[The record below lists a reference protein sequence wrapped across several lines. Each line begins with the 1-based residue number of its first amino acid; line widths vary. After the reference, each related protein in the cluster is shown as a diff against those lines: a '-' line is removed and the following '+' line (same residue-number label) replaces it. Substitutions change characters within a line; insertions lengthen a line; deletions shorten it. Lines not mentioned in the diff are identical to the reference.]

1 MLAKKNMRVKSAMIA
16 TLLLGVICVPD
27 ALAQRG
33 RGGGGGGGGGRP
45 SMGGGGGARPSMGGG
60 GARPSMGQMGGG
72 GARPSMSNMSRPTM
86 PSSRPNMPSRPSTP
100 NMSRPSP
107 SRPSLGN
114 VNSRPSMPNS
124 GGAGGMPSLGGSRP
138 SLGGFGNMPNA
149 QRPSTRPAVPP
160 NANRPMNPPNA
171 TRPSL
176 PSSNRPQVKPP
187 NVQIPSTRPSTGIG
201 QTRPTLPNGAD
212 RPSLGNVNRPTTLP
226 GLANRPE
233 TLPGNVNRP
242 TTLPGNANRPTTL
255 PGNVNRPSTL
265 PGTTLPG
272 TANRPGL
279 GAERPT
285 TLPGNIDRPVIGGG
299 RPSTLPGRPSTLP
312 GNVNRPVIGGNRP
325 NINLPNVGNNSGNNI
340 INRPSIGGNRPGI
353 GNDTNINIGNIG
365 NSNINNN
372 FGNRYPNRPNW
383 DVDPGFSRPSWGLG
397 NGGNWNNNWHNNCIH
412 NHHNWYNGCWQGYW
426 GSSWYSPVVWG
437 GIGWG
442 LGSWTNSWGNNYAS
456 FYNPY
461 YAQPMVAQ
469 SVPYDYS
476 QPVVVNNYVESTST
490 SSGEEAQVA
499 QSNAAQEQTF
509 SAFDQGLAKFEAGQY
524 VSALTDFDKSIKELK
539 GDPVVHEV
547 RSLTLFAIGD
557 YTQAAAGLNS
567 LLSSAPGMD
576 WTTMSGLYGD
586 PEDYTTQ
593 FRKLEQFCKQNPN
606 DAGAH
611 FVLAY
616 HCLVTGEK
624 DAAINALKVV
634 VKNQPKDVTAM
645 RMLEAMAPSEKSIA
659 KTAAP
664 AAQPPASTTPAGT
677 EEPQTDLV
685 GSWKAQSSDT
695 NIELSITEESQF
707 TWKASVKEQPTIQL
721 DGKLA
726 AGSDG
731 ISLETKNQGS
741 IGGSVVSKG
750 SDNWVFIMTGAP
762 PSDPGLS
769 FTRIK

>member
-1 MLAKKNMRVKSAMIA
+1 MIA

-340 INRPSIGGNRPGI
+340 INRPSIGGNRPSI
-353 GNDTNINIGNIG
+353 GNDTNINIGSID

>member
-1 MLAKKNMRVKSAMIA
+1 
-16 TLLLGVICVPD
+16 
-27 ALAQRG
+27 
-33 RGGGGGGGGGRP
+33 
-45 SMGGGGGARPSMGGG
+45 MGGGGGARPSMGGG

-149 QRPSTRPAVPP
+149 QRPSTRPAVPS

-233 TLPGNVNRP
+233 ALPGNVNRP

-255 PGNVNRPSTL
+255 PGNANRPSTL

-312 GNVNRPVIGGNRP
+312 GNINRPVIG
-325 NINLPNVGNNSGNNI
+325 
-340 INRPSIGGNRPGI
+340 SI
-353 GNDTNINIGNIG
+353 D

-499 QSNAAQEQTF
+499 QSNSAQANSAQEQTF

-524 VSALTDFDKSIKELK
+524 VSALTDFNKSINELK

-659 KTAAP
+659 KAAAP

>member
-1 MLAKKNMRVKSAMIA
+1 
-16 TLLLGVICVPD
+16 
-27 ALAQRG
+27 
-33 RGGGGGGGGGRP
+33 
-45 SMGGGGGARPSMGGG
+45 
-60 GARPSMGQMGGG
+60 
-72 GARPSMSNMSRPTM
+72 
-86 PSSRPNMPSRPSTP
+86 
-100 NMSRPSP
+100 
-107 SRPSLGN
+107 
-114 VNSRPSMPNS
+114 
-124 GGAGGMPSLGGSRP
+124 
-138 SLGGFGNMPNA
+138 
-149 QRPSTRPAVPP
+149 
-160 NANRPMNPPNA
+160 
-171 TRPSL
+171 
-176 PSSNRPQVKPP
+176 
-187 NVQIPSTRPSTGIG
+187 
-201 QTRPTLPNGAD
+201 
-212 RPSLGNVNRPTTLP
+212 
-226 GLANRPE
+226 
-233 TLPGNVNRP
+233 
-242 TTLPGNANRPTTL
+242 
-255 PGNVNRPSTL
+255 
-265 PGTTLPG
+265 
-272 TANRPGL
+272 
-279 GAERPT
+279 
-285 TLPGNIDRPVIGGG
+285 
-299 RPSTLPGRPSTLP
+299 
-312 GNVNRPVIGGNRP
+312 
-325 NINLPNVGNNSGNNI
+325 
-340 INRPSIGGNRPGI
+340 
-353 GNDTNINIGNIG
+353 
-365 NSNINNN
+365 
-372 FGNRYPNRPNW
+372 
-383 DVDPGFSRPSWGLG
+383 
-397 NGGNWNNNWHNNCIH
+397 
-412 NHHNWYNGCWQGYW
+412 
-426 GSSWYSPVVWG
+426 
-437 GIGWG
+437 
-442 LGSWTNSWGNNYAS
+442 
-456 FYNPY
+456 
-461 YAQPMVAQ
+461 MVAQ

-499 QSNAAQEQTF
+499 QSNAAQAQTF

-659 KTAAP
+659 KAAAP

>member
-27 ALAQRG
+27 ALAQQG
-33 RGGGGGGGGGRP
+33 RGGGGGGGGG
-45 SMGGGGGARPSMGGG
+45 RPSMGGG

-86 PSSRPNMPSRPSTP
+86 PSSRPNMPSSPSTP

-124 GGAGGMPSLGGSRP
+124 GGGGGGMPSLGGSRP
-138 SLGGFGNMPNA
+138 SLGGVGNMPNA
-149 QRPSTRPAVPP
+149 QRPTTRPAVPP

-242 TTLPGNANRPTTL
+242 TTLPGNANRP
-255 PGNVNRPSTL
+255 STL

-312 GNVNRPVIGGNRP
+312 GNINRPVIGGNRP

-412 NHHNWYNGCWQGYW
+412 YHHNWYNGCWQGYW

-499 QSNAAQEQTF
+499 QSNAAQAQTF

-659 KTAAP
+659 KAAAP
-664 AAQPPASTTPAGT
+664 AVQPPASTTPAGT

-721 DGKLA
+721 DGILA